1 MDNNIRNLIYTSSED
16 NKDNNL
22 SEAYS
27 KLKKERQAVGDT
39 ADTVSPDLFVL
50 CAEAAYKL
58 GKLDVMEDCI
68 QMFFLKPV
76 PSNQFLCRAYF
87 CQAQLHAPSS
97 SESPEHFDKSV
108 EFLLKAI
115 NFAKKNPRYYF
126 LVYNASV
133 LYWQF
138 CRPFLRP
145 NYRKYLAKSLHQVVK
160 ALDDIDDKDY
170 DWRAQLMIALI
181 ECHVD
186 AGRKEDAT
194 LVSNATLQFTKSN
207 VPSLYTTVLGLQ
219 IRYRLIDISKV
230 SKETKSSNELYVFY
244 KIQRLRTL
252 IETED
257 KLDVEQELGKLLKL
271 IIKGPSAETDR
282 SSTATSS
289 ATTTSKSS
297 SPAVLPTTD
306 RVPLLV
312 DLARLC
318 LENDRHELAAECLD
332 SLRGPIKD
340 LGMSLE
346 VEFMKCELMVKS
358 LGNKKENYSKNVVEV
373 RIKAIQK
380 HEQFLITAI
389 RRGIPNIIQAGC
401 VTMWNLC
408 LPLLQPN
415 LRHHVRK
422 QLTLM
427 AQALEDI
434 DSLLVVL
441 RCQCHMELAKC
452 EEDEGQLEYALTHLQ
467 KALSLDDSGQYRD
480 RLKTSLTRL
489 QLRATLYRTPDRPE
503 DLAAMIIE
511 QARASDDASTVRMK
525 RASLVKAGEAL
536 SPDAFIHVMDSEN
549 DTKDPSGA
557 KGPPTPLGKLA
568 GMATQYQKAVSKA
581 AGHLKRLGDENDQE
595 RARIWADLAKT
606 ARKQHVWDVT
616 RVAARFCLLYDNG
629 RWSKRGSSGRGART
643 LPDNSEEGAPPNP
656 GTKSPGPPKQSGGDG
671 KLDPTGMKLLEPEGI
686 STFRVEQ
693 DLMRTLADVH
703 FIYAEALVQF
713 LRTQN
718 VQLGDKPIPPEDTV
732 KLRPKRYEDQQVN
745 LEEQPEWV
753 TYCNWISSLSQEAVS
768 SFQRAAEIGVELNEP
783 WLICNSAVYL
793 WNYTNHMLTQGR
805 YREIVQIYT
814 PVLDAMKAT
823 GHDGE
828 TILLCQLC
836 NAICQGLM
844 QPWVPSLAVPTAPG
858 TPSKEK
864 PDKADKGAKGRQ
876 SGKGVKG
883 GASKANVQGVTIDP
897 EGTNEL
903 KQALEV
909 IEYSLNVTSGTEP
922 KNLVPVGVRHHLIKT
937 WVFCKQLL
945 NQQIGKNLGHD
956 DESPQS
962 QGPMCKSLCALEMLS
977 LQGNGLP
984 EFQQS
989 PTLPETVKMVE
1000 SSKWS
1005 DRLVEVEVWS
1015 RLAVI
1020 AFNIGNHSL
1029 VMQCG
1034 QKAVSFAEGS
1044 IAKKPPKKPDS
1055 VFKHKVVVEQEML
1068 YYASAV
1074 MGQSLVR
1081 NMQGRNEVRRDA
1093 LICFVNACRFGQK
1106 AGNYELVITA
1116 ARHYWNAIQPFIGEP
1131 IERELLKDPI
1141 EAVLE
1146 CIAAVAGKEQEKDD
1160 EEEEEESEAPA
1171 EKKPNKG
1178 KASSAKGAKD
1188 KKGKDKPGDKK
1199 KDKDKGK
1206 EKGDK
1211 GKGGKTLERGDSK
1224 AGAKEQVEEKP
1235 AVPSAYDEELMMR
1248 AAMYGVLFQ
1257 AYADKCDW
1265 EQGLRAMDQ
1274 AIKDMPRTHHRLLI
1288 FKHRVITK
1296 AKLGRNVLF
1305 DMGKFKNA
1313 NEDVISSMWRHVA
1326 LNSADPMDQLSAYQN
1341 AIEVLESPES
1351 DWQKVDY
1358 LLEFGEWLFINE
1370 YPVADALDQF
1380 LWAADILVA
1389 KTAVN
1394 SGSSSNHGFEVDV
1407 DELSE
1412 NGIDAA
1418 KYVPKTCQ
1426 SVIGQRPSDLRVRTE
1441 EMCDVRQLE
1450 SLCRV
1455 HVMLAQV
1462 AGHSSPHYTDYVL
1475 LAYGFLYR
1483 IWQVSIQSAE
1493 KTMKE
1498 GGKPGERVP
1507 SKRSK
1512 EKKDGKE
1519 DAFPTVAY
1527 FVFQTKAWLE
1537 NAVKAGSK
1545 TCLPLTMDG
1554 WSTFE
1559 LPEKLQEYFKCDVT
1573 GTMINKN
1580 TFQKPMLTV
1589 HYLQTLLTD
1598 LRDLGLH
1605 HLGLPVVTMQQLVAD
1620 MLLEH
1625 DQLKKL
1631 IHLRALELCQELN
1644 LTSGM
1649 SHHEKAAGH
1658 LMLTEQQQAKSREEI
1673 EMWKEKQRQVRF
1685 EEERSRN
1692 SKSVLFD
1699 VKSSHSNT
1707 RGGTQA
1713 ATPGNPG
1720 GEPWTKYKT
1729 LISGPCNRELWTEQA
1744 AILIRQGHFQVARQ
1758 LLNEANVS
1766 ARAFDDHTTLS
1777 HVLLQLAV
1785 LALAESNWGQATSLL
1800 LEAQKLKGDQRF
1812 WLSSTLL
1819 LSDAAL
1825 SKKDKHADTLR
1836 RPDSAAMEKARS
1848 ILVQA
1853 KMTFQ
1858 DLSEDNPNKANMAD
1872 YIEAVLEARLGIIA
1886 SDHLISDAKEREQDP
1901 HTHKKLYTACQYLQ
1915 RAGESLTQLGYR
1927 REAVRVMLRHA
1938 DIKRVFADQTT
1949 EQDERH
1955 RAFIEAYNIL
1965 KEATNIADAVLFDA
1979 QSTLTLPEFRGV
1991 SLPVQRDAVDAR
2003 LSLADL
2009 MVDMF
2014 TQFSQEHRAK
2024 RHREARKGSMQKMI
2038 DDFVRSESTV
2048 QDDLQWS
2055 EITRSL
2061 AVDIMMQLSV
2071 AHGMATGVA
2080 SLKAK
2085 NLLTLG
2091 RCLRALAAH
2100 TTPDAE
2106 NQWKEIE
2113 QLDAPP
2119 RRLSEAEEKDEGG
2132 EGEED
2137 NKSTEAIADQSASRE
2152 ILKYTNQALRLNE
2165 EHVTSTRY
2173 VGQAVE
2179 CLAQAVQIGLRIGMR
2194 ELVAKAAYEIVECIG
2209 NHDMSTTAQYLALYQ
2224 SCYMSHQLEE
2234 VLCRAQADPAVSRQA
2249 SLIRQRRALSAVD
2262 FLTDS
2267 TSSVFTSNTHHL
2279 GDCEAWRR
2287 LSVMRNHLELTKEF
2301 SVTNLQ
2307 FVVLQHSPDRRFLY
2321 GAVLD
2326 KGRSSV
2332 PSGKPSKQT
2341 GSVPV
2346 PAKALV
2352 TRAEVNAKDLD
2363 SLIEMFEH
2371 FKADTASELMRQN
2384 YLQQQREQHR
2394 QMMGGL
2400 KDDVTQHQISDDWS
2414 INNRETQLQS
2424 LFQDVVAAVEAYL
2437 DPVLTK
2443 LQPALNPET
2452 ISDAVV
2458 LLADDQ
2464 LLRLPLEALTTFM
2477 IPRVT
2482 SLSRD
2487 FSLQFLYHRLHQ
2499 SEDGDGKGD
2508 ARKGGAKKND
2518 KKSDKP
2524 STAKS
2529 KPSDKKGGK
2538 ELGSAIPKEGPIVD
2552 VNGIRYI
2559 VDPYNDNADQGSPD
2573 SPARVMT
2580 EVIAKYKT
2588 FAAKWAGTMGTDH
2601 LPSVGEFQR
2610 LLNEST
2616 GFLFYGTE
2624 RCLGT
2629 LPPQMLAPMNISDC
2643 QVVFLMDRAQTS
2655 QSFQRQGREDSTKS
2669 VSELCLERPL
2679 ETAMLF
2685 SMAGAGCV
2693 VANAWNCQFEDNKD
2707 KINKFFFVLLEEG
2720 RTTGQAVRS
2729 LIEFPKPPE
2738 PEADLASEKGSKH
2751 DPGKRGS
2758 TQVNKPEPEVVAQQE
2773 AVQDEPPSPP
2783 PRHWFGTVVYG
2794 ISTLLLLP
2802 NKP

>member
-1 MDNNIRNLIYTSSED
+1 
-16 NKDNNL
+16 
-22 SEAYS
+22 
-27 KLKKERQAVGDT
+27 
-39 ADTVSPDLFVL
+39 DLFVL

-97 SESPEHFDKSV
+97 SESPEQFDKSV

-138 CRPFLRP
+138 CRPFLKP

-289 ATTTSKSS
+289 ATTTSN
-297 SPAVLPTTD
+297 VFY

-318 LENDRHELAAECLD
+318 LENDCHELAAECLD

-380 HEQFLITAI
+380 HKQFLITAI

-452 EEDEGQLEYALTHLQ
+452 EEDEDQLEYALTHLQ

-480 RLKTSLTRL
+480 RLETSLTRL

-629 RWSKRGSSGRGART
+629 RWSIRGSSGRGA
-643 LPDNSEEGAPPNP
+643 L
-656 GTKSPGPPKQSGGDG
+656 
-671 KLDPTGMKLLEPEGI
+671 
-686 STFRVEQ
+686 
-693 DLMRTLADVH
+693 
-703 FIYAEALVQF
+703 QF

-753 TYCNWISSLSQEAVS
+753 TYCNWISSLSQEAIS

-805 YREIVQIYT
+805 YRDIVQIYT

-844 QPWVPSLAVPTAPG
+844 QPWVPPLAVPTAPG

-922 KNLVPVGVRHHLIKT
+922 KNQVPVGVRHHLIKT

-989 PTLPETVKMVE
+989 PTLPEVSEIVVGQYRVAFCSIFLGILLLNISWNSENLDFGNVDDVLFLVLTRLRITHYCCGKDY
-1000 SSKWS
+1000 SS
-1005 DRLVEVEVWS
+1005 
-1015 RLAVI
+1015 
-1020 AFNIGNHSL
+1020 
-1029 VMQCG
+1029 
-1034 QKAVSFAEGS
+1034 
-1044 IAKKPPKKPDS
+1044 DS
-1055 VFKHKVVVEQEML
+1055 VAAPCSIF
-1068 YYASAV
+1068 
-1074 MGQSLVR
+1074 SLCVKCPLDPSI
-1081 NMQGRNEVRRDA
+1081 NKCLCN
-1093 LICFVNACRFGQK
+1093 RFGQK

-1178 KASSAKGAKD
+1178 KASI
-1188 KKGKDKPGDKK
+1188 
-1199 KDKDKGK
+1199 
-1206 EKGDK
+1206 
-1211 GKGGKTLERGDSK
+1211 
-1224 AGAKEQVEEKP
+1224 EEKP

-1305 DMGKFKNA
+1305 DMGKFK
-1313 NEDVISSMWRHVA
+1313 V
-1326 LNSADPMDQLSAYQN
+1326 
-1341 AIEVLESPES
+1341 
-1351 DWQKVDY
+1351 
-1358 LLEFGEWLFINE
+1358 
-1370 YPVADALDQF
+1370 
-1380 LWAADILVA
+1380 
-1389 KTAVN
+1389 
-1394 SGSSSNHGFEVDV
+1394 
-1407 DELSE
+1407 
-1412 NGIDAA
+1412 
-1418 KYVPKTCQ
+1418 
-1426 SVIGQRPSDLRVRTE
+1426 
-1441 EMCDVRQLE
+1441 
-1450 SLCRV
+1450 
-1455 HVMLAQV
+1455 
-1462 AGHSSPHYTDYVL
+1462 
-1475 LAYGFLYR
+1475 
-1483 IWQVSIQSAE
+1483 
-1493 KTMKE
+1493 
-1498 GGKPGERVP
+1498 
-1507 SKRSK
+1507 
-1512 EKKDGKE
+1512 
-1519 DAFPTVAY
+1519 
-1527 FVFQTKAWLE
+1527 
-1537 NAVKAGSK
+1537 
-1545 TCLPLTMDG
+1545 
-1554 WSTFE
+1554 
-1559 LPEKLQEYFKCDVT
+1559 
-1573 GTMINKN
+1573 
-1580 TFQKPMLTV
+1580 
-1589 HYLQTLLTD
+1589 
-1598 LRDLGLH
+1598 
-1605 HLGLPVVTMQQLVAD
+1605 
-1620 MLLEH
+1620 
-1625 DQLKKL
+1625 
-1631 IHLRALELCQELN
+1631 
-1644 LTSGM
+1644 
-1649 SHHEKAAGH
+1649 
-1658 LMLTEQQQAKSREEI
+1658 
-1673 EMWKEKQRQVRF
+1673 
-1685 EEERSRN
+1685 
-1692 SKSVLFD
+1692 
-1699 VKSSHSNT
+1699 
-1707 RGGTQA
+1707 
-1713 ATPGNPG
+1713 
-1720 GEPWTKYKT
+1720 
-1729 LISGPCNRELWTEQA
+1729 
-1744 AILIRQGHFQVARQ
+1744 
-1758 LLNEANVS
+1758 
-1766 ARAFDDHTTLS
+1766 
-1777 HVLLQLAV
+1777 
-1785 LALAESNWGQATSLL
+1785 
-1800 LEAQKLKGDQRF
+1800 
-1812 WLSSTLL
+1812 
-1819 LSDAAL
+1819 
-1825 SKKDKHADTLR
+1825 
-1836 RPDSAAMEKARS
+1836 
-1848 ILVQA
+1848 
-1853 KMTFQ
+1853 
-1858 DLSEDNPNKANMAD
+1858 
-1872 YIEAVLEARLGIIA
+1872 
-1886 SDHLISDAKEREQDP
+1886 
-1901 HTHKKLYTACQYLQ
+1901 
-1915 RAGESLTQLGYR
+1915 
-1927 REAVRVMLRHA
+1927 
-1938 DIKRVFADQTT
+1938 
-1949 EQDERH
+1949 
-1955 RAFIEAYNIL
+1955 
-1965 KEATNIADAVLFDA
+1965 
-1979 QSTLTLPEFRGV
+1979 
-1991 SLPVQRDAVDAR
+1991 
-2003 LSLADL
+2003 
-2009 MVDMF
+2009 
-2014 TQFSQEHRAK
+2014 
-2024 RHREARKGSMQKMI
+2024 
-2038 DDFVRSESTV
+2038 
-2048 QDDLQWS
+2048 
-2055 EITRSL
+2055 
-2061 AVDIMMQLSV
+2061 
-2071 AHGMATGVA
+2071 
-2080 SLKAK
+2080 
-2085 NLLTLG
+2085 
-2091 RCLRALAAH
+2091 
-2100 TTPDAE
+2100 
-2106 NQWKEIE
+2106 
-2113 QLDAPP
+2113 
-2119 RRLSEAEEKDEGG
+2119 
-2132 EGEED
+2132 
-2137 NKSTEAIADQSASRE
+2137 
-2152 ILKYTNQALRLNE
+2152 
-2165 EHVTSTRY
+2165 
-2173 VGQAVE
+2173 
-2179 CLAQAVQIGLRIGMR
+2179 
-2194 ELVAKAAYEIVECIG
+2194 
-2209 NHDMSTTAQYLALYQ
+2209 
-2224 SCYMSHQLEE
+2224 
-2234 VLCRAQADPAVSRQA
+2234 
-2249 SLIRQRRALSAVD
+2249 
-2262 FLTDS
+2262 
-2267 TSSVFTSNTHHL
+2267 
-2279 GDCEAWRR
+2279 
-2287 LSVMRNHLELTKEF
+2287 
-2301 SVTNLQ
+2301 
-2307 FVVLQHSPDRRFLY
+2307 
-2321 GAVLD
+2321 
-2326 KGRSSV
+2326 
-2332 PSGKPSKQT
+2332 
-2341 GSVPV
+2341 
-2346 PAKALV
+2346 
-2352 TRAEVNAKDLD
+2352 
-2363 SLIEMFEH
+2363 
-2371 FKADTASELMRQN
+2371 
-2384 YLQQQREQHR
+2384 
-2394 QMMGGL
+2394 
-2400 KDDVTQHQISDDWS
+2400 
-2414 INNRETQLQS
+2414 
-2424 LFQDVVAAVEAYL
+2424 
-2437 DPVLTK
+2437 
-2443 LQPALNPET
+2443 
-2452 ISDAVV
+2452 
-2458 LLADDQ
+2458 
-2464 LLRLPLEALTTFM
+2464 
-2477 IPRVT
+2477 
-2482 SLSRD
+2482 
-2487 FSLQFLYHRLHQ
+2487 
-2499 SEDGDGKGD
+2499 
-2508 ARKGGAKKND
+2508 
-2518 KKSDKP
+2518 
-2524 STAKS
+2524 
-2529 KPSDKKGGK
+2529 
-2538 ELGSAIPKEGPIVD
+2538 
-2552 VNGIRYI
+2552 
-2559 VDPYNDNADQGSPD
+2559 
-2573 SPARVMT
+2573 
-2580 EVIAKYKT
+2580 
-2588 FAAKWAGTMGTDH
+2588 
-2601 LPSVGEFQR
+2601 
-2610 LLNEST
+2610 
-2616 GFLFYGTE
+2616 
-2624 RCLGT
+2624 
-2629 LPPQMLAPMNISDC
+2629 
-2643 QVVFLMDRAQTS
+2643 
-2655 QSFQRQGREDSTKS
+2655 
-2669 VSELCLERPL
+2669 
-2679 ETAMLF
+2679 
-2685 SMAGAGCV
+2685 
-2693 VANAWNCQFEDNKD
+2693 
-2707 KINKFFFVLLEEG
+2707 
-2720 RTTGQAVRS
+2720 
-2729 LIEFPKPPE
+2729 
-2738 PEADLASEKGSKH
+2738 
-2751 DPGKRGS
+2751 
-2758 TQVNKPEPEVVAQQE
+2758 
-2773 AVQDEPPSPP
+2773 
-2783 PRHWFGTVVYG
+2783 
-2794 ISTLLLLP
+2794 
-2802 NKP
+2802 